1 MRGLLK
7 KTMTGACAAWLLAG
21 VAVAA
26 ERADDD
32 KGLIEALAAT
42 VNGDGYGPFLYSS
55 TAIIGGNVGS
65 QTGNAI
71 VRELPNTWAPERI
84 YQLERY
90 GASTVVL
97 SRLRPNA
104 TYCLELHLSE
114 NYFGTS
120 AAGGGGGGSR
130 VFNVRVN
137 GTLIEERLD
146 IFKEAGGVNKALCK
160 QYDVAADAD
169 GKVTIKFENINDNAH
184 FSGVAIFG
192 SEEPATPTLVCP
204 KPSGSFDLAFSWA
217 TVPDTLRYYLQRAA
231 TASGPWTDM
240 GVYTSGATNATF
252 AGAYDPMETVHYRLV
267 ASNGVGATASST
279 LSFAPDASD
288 RTSLKTRGEQVAS
301 NPAALYYVDRL
312 GSADDPVNRLATDVV
327 SVNAYL
333 LDLGVESALAV
344 GDGQTLSA
352 DVVGVNATGG
362 TLAVTGTGAVS
373 PRNQTLALNA
383 AETGTLRLE
392 TDVSSS
398 AGNGALAKNGAGT
411 AVLAGGLTGF
421 PSVAVNAGTLA
432 YETAADATFASTL
445 TGTGAFEKRGAGRL
459 TVMSKNTAFAGDV
472 CVAEG
477 TLRLGTTGSQFPDTT
492 GTLTVKTGAALDV
505 GAPGATAQGVN
516 LGKRKVVVGG
526 QGSDGRG
533 AIVND
538 SGIGQYNA
546 LSVGELANDVTFGG
560 TSATKS
566 ETVSRWD
573 FRNGSLAMN
582 GHNIE
587 KVGSNMVCL
596 TGIALTEGGPVKI
609 DVKEGYWSSET
620 STSYSGGPE
629 NAFNIYTGATLDFY
643 GMSNPITWA
652 VNLADGAELKFRSGG
667 TNHNHI
673 TGPVTLAGGTNTVT
687 LNWGI
692 HGRLAG
698 PVKESA
704 PTHLRVKGGWGKD
717 CLWLE
722 NAENDWTG
730 GTWIESAAVH
740 AASKGALPGYGDPAR
755 LVLTNS
761 ATVILPL
768 GTGAWETSDVSAMLT
783 GGALR
788 TADSRVGV
796 DVAADTVTVAD
807 ELSSLKGGLSKYG
820 AGALVQQG
828 KLDFAEGSL
837 RVEEGT
843 LVLDGTASFFA
854 RSAAVLGGGTLVL
867 TNDAT
872 FATQMDSGFDMNVGG
887 TAGSVAEVVVT
898 DGATLK
904 ADRDCTIN
912 QPTASI
918 RVGVGN
924 NDRGVLTVQ
933 PGGTVAH
940 KVNVGLGGPYAQGAV
955 IQNGGFVQ
963 NQGGANNDIRVGDAG
978 YGYYELNAGE
988 LDWWGYGSIG
998 GATEN
1003 VAAKGMGVMVQHGG
1017 TFRYVAKHT
1026 AGRIGICRGSSGV
1039 YYNDGGLLD
1048 AVTNQYPC
1056 AFILGETD
1064 NPHIRGT
1071 TSTFTLDGPSAV
1083 AQFSSGAHL
1092 GNRPE
1097 HTAVINVNAGGTLS
1111 CGTIASRP
1119 NYASSNIAETI
1130 RGYVNFDGGVFRA
1143 PATMQLFSTA
1153 SNQNPNAVTVYK
1165 GGVVFDVTNAAY
1177 TLTVS
1182 QPLRAPTGQG
1192 VASITAPTALL
1203 NATGYIGAPF
1213 VKITGGG
1220 GEGAT
1225 AVALYDSKTR
1235 KVTGIRVTSAG
1246 TGYTS
1251 APTVTATGGGFTNV
1265 HVCTATLAVNA
1276 TTGGLVKRGAGTL
1289 VLAAANTFGGD
1300 VTLEEGRL
1308 SFAASNALPAGAALT
1323 VRQGSISS
1331 LYPLACRTFTKTG
1344 DGTVEL
1350 APGTSFAAGRTI
1362 DVKAGTL
1369 KSAVSGPGLVYEM
1382 LSGAGNWTGA
1392 FTAPTVALGPVM
1404 ANSREGWPEQV
1415 TAVYRG
1421 YIWNRTSADATW
1433 TFIEHFDDVIRL
1445 WIDGELVLDNGSWN
1459 TPSKTTV
1466 TLAPGPHL
1474 FELRLSQGAGGAGP
1488 CSEGA
1493 TVTDAD
1499 GTSYKIQG
1507 SSFGF
1512 MVDWQGR
1519 DSFNPANYEKPVDPG
1534 NGSLFTITAT
1544 DNGVFPADTTLNVA
1558 DGATVALG
1566 AQSQQSVAGL
1576 AGVGTVASG
1585 SLRPTGTWTLDADD
1599 FTAGRHLTLA
1609 DGTLDLSAVTE
1620 LAFENAAA
1628 LPLRGTYVI
1637 AEASDGFTG
1646 DMTAL
1651 TAQMKGLPKGAWRLS
1666 VSSSGKQLRL
1676 VYPSGTCLIFR

>member
-1 MRGLLK
+1 MHGLLK

-26 ERADDD
+26 ERTNDG
-32 KGLIEALAAT
+32 KGLVEALA
-42 VNGDGYGPFLYSS
+42 VRSIGSECEPFRYVASAIS
-55 TAIIGGNVGS
+55 GGTAVDPAAA
-65 QTGNAI
+65 AI
-71 VRELPNTWAPERI
+71 ARDKPNTWAAEGI
-84 YQLERY
+84 YKLERW
-90 GASTVVL
+90 GNNMEVVL

-114 NYFGTS
+114 NYFGAS
-120 AAGGGGGGSR
+120 GGGGIGSR

-137 GTLIEERLD
+137 GTLLGEGLD

-160 QYDVAADAD
+160 QYNVTADAD
-169 GKVTIKFENINDNAH
+169 GKVTIKFESIINNAH

-192 SEEPATPTLVCP
+192 SEKPATPTLVCP

-267 ASNGVGATASST
+267 ASNGVGATASSA
-279 LSFAPDASD
+279 LSFAPDASG

-301 NPAALYYVDRL
+301 NPAALYYVDTL
-312 GSADDPVNRLATDVV
+312 GSADDPVNSLATDAV

-333 LDLGVESALAV
+333 LDLGVESELAV

-352 DVVGVNATGG
+352 DVVGVNAAGG

-373 PRNQTLALNA
+373 PRYQTLALNA

-421 PSVAVNAGTLA
+421 SSVAVNAGTLA

-445 TGTGAFEKRGAGRL
+445 TGTGAFEKRGEGRL
-459 TVMSKNTAFAGDV
+459 TVTSKNTAFAGDV
-472 CVAEG
+472 RVAEG

-516 LGKRKVVVGG
+516 LGKRKVVVSGAG
-526 QGSDGRG
+526 PDERG

-546 LSVGELANDVTFGG
+546 LSVGELAGDVTFGG

-596 TGIALTEGGPVKI
+596 TGIALTEGGPVRI

-698 PVKESA
+698 PVTNIA

-740 AASKGALPGYGDPAR
+740 AASKGALPGYDDSAR

-783 GGALR
+783 GGVLR

-796 DVAADTVTVAD
+796 DVAADTMTVVD
-807 ELSSLKGGLSKYG
+807 ELSSSKGGLSKYG

-843 LVLDGTASFFA
+843 LVLDGTAPFFA

-867 TNDAT
+867 TNAAT

-887 TAGSVAEVVVT
+887 TAGRVAEVVVT

-912 QPTASI
+912 QPTAGI
-918 RVGVGN
+918 RVGVGD

-963 NQGGANNDIRVGDAG
+963 NQGGANNDIRVGEAG

-998 GATEN
+998 GAIKN
-1003 VAAKGMGVMVQHGG
+1003 GMGVMVQHGG
-1017 TFRYVAKHT
+1017 TFRYVPKNKL
-1026 AGRIGICRGSSGV
+1026 GRIGICRGASGV

-1048 AVTNQYPC
+1048 AVTNKDAC
-1056 AFILGETD
+1056 SFMLGETD
-1064 NPHIRGT
+1064 NSDIRGT

-1083 AQFSSGAHL
+1083 AQFSRGVYL
-1092 GNRPE
+1092 GDRPE

-1111 CGTIASRP
+1111 CDTIEARLT
-1119 NYASSNIAETI
+1119 YASSDFAETI

-1153 SNQNPNAVTVYK
+1153 SNRNPNAVTVYK
-1165 GGVVFDVTNAAY
+1165 GGVVFDVTNAAH

-1192 VASITAPTALL
+1192 VASIAAPAALL

-1265 HVCTATLAVNA
+1265 HVCTATLAANV
-1276 TTGGLVKRGAGTL
+1276 TTGGLVKRGAGSL

-1300 VTLEEGRL
+1300 VTLEEGGL

-1323 VRQGSISS
+1323 VKQGSISS
-1331 LYPLACRTFTKTG
+1331 PYPLACRTFTKTG

-1350 APGTSFAAGRTI
+1350 MPGTSFAAGRTI

-1369 KSAVSGPGLVYEM
+1369 KSAVSGPGLLYEM
-1382 LSGAGNWTGA
+1382 LSGVGNWTGA
-1392 FTAPTVALGPVM
+1392 FTVPTVALGPVM
-1404 ANSREGWPEQV
+1404 ANTREGWPEQV

-1421 YIWNRTSADATW
+1421 YIWNRTSADAKW
-1433 TFIEHFDDVIRL
+1433 TFIEHFDDAIRL

-1466 TLAPGPHL
+1466 TLVPGPHL
-1474 FELRLSQGAGGAGP
+1474 FELRLSQGGGGAGP

-1499 GTSYKIQG
+1499 GKSYAIQG

-1512 MVDWQGR
+1512 KVDRQGR
-1519 DSFNPANYEKPVDPG
+1519 DSFNPANYDDLVDPG
-1534 NGSLFTITAT
+1534 DGSLFTVTAT
-1544 DNGVFPADTTLNVA
+1544 DDGVFPTDTTLNVA

-1566 AQSQQSVAGL
+1566 AQSQQIVAEL
-1576 AGVGTVASG
+1576 AGAGTVASG

-1599 FTAGRHLTLA
+1599 FKAGRHLTLA
-1609 DGTLDLSAVTE
+1609 DGALDLSAVTE
-1620 LAFENAAA
+1620 LAFVNAAD
-1628 LPLRGTYVI
+1628 LPLHRTYVI
-1637 AEASDGFTG
+1637 AEASGGFTG